1 MSNEIKTLNLFINED
16 FCPKIQK
23 LVLEDF
29 FNKQIKRVSYK
40 LKFSFVN
47 LNNKNSKK
55 PLVNFLGK
63 LPKDNALLIVSS
75 SIIPNF
81 NFPKKISSCNKFFCA
96 KKFKKIDFFYT
107 DIPIKN
113 FNFNSNDKNYF
124 NIMKNSAWLNQVQ
137 NSIVINMNEQ
147 PWISFSKYSKFWL
160 TKINSLVRSKIITL
174 DVLNNDIDHNL
185 TAPSLIFQIQ
195 NIRNINYFNQVDN
208 LFIPLKISPTSHNL
222 KLLLSNEKKLIKL
235 YSRKKSIFVRLIT
248 PKTYTSK
255 AKKIYKFFYS
265 NLYQIYK
272 QIRFFISDSRVYL
285 HNKFKK

>member
-81 NFPKKISSCNKFFCA
+81 NFPKKISSCNKFFCV
-96 KKFKKIDFFYT
+96 KEFKKIDFFYT

-147 PWISFSKYSKFWL
+147 PWISFSKHSTFWL
-160 TKINSLVRSKIITL
+160 TKVNSLVKSKMITL
-174 DVLNNDIDHNL
+174 DMINNDIDQNL
-185 TAPSLIFQIQ
+185 AAPSLIFQIQ

-222 KLLLSNEKKLIKL
+222 KLLLSNEQKLKKL

-248 PKTYTSK
+248 PKTYTSRL
-255 AKKIYKFFYS
+255 KKIYKFFYS
-265 NLYQIYK
+265 NLYQVYK
-272 QIRFFISDSRVYL
+272 QIRFLISDLRVYL
-285 HNKFKK
+285 YNKFKK

>member
-1 MSNEIKTLNLFINED
+1 MSGEIKLLNLFINED
-16 FCPKIQK
+16 FCPKIHK

-29 FNKQIKRVSYK
+29 FSKQIKRVSYN

-55 PLVNFLGK
+55 SLVNFLDK

-81 NFPKKISSCNKFFCA
+81 NFPKIISHCDNIFCV
-96 KKFKKIDFFYT
+96 KEYKKIDFFYT
-107 DIPIKN
+107 DIPINN
-113 FNFNSNDKNYF
+113 FDLNSNDKNYL
-124 NIMKNSAWLNQVQ
+124 NLIKNSAWLNQVQ

-147 PWISFSKYSKFWL
+147 PWISFSKYSKLWL
-160 TKINSLVRSKIITL
+160 TKVNSLVRSKIITL
-174 DVLNNDIDHNL
+174 DDLNNDIDHNL
-185 TAPSLIFQIQ
+185 AAPSLIFQIQ

-222 KLLLSNEKKLIKL
+222 KLLLSNEQKIIKL

-248 PKTYTSK
+248 PKTYNSR

-272 QIRFFISDSRVYL
+272 QIRFLISDLRVYL